1 MLGSKEPFDNPVFP
15 RIFLQ
20 RLKVTSGHTR
30 PWDEGG
36 CVSLEPSSRN
46 RTSRCRT
53 APERVKAGAD
63 SDFSRGKSRGYI
75 HGAIDCGQVCISY
88 IYYYYYYYYCY
99 YWEIMV
105 GKFWNRSIDIIII
118 YELYN
123 GAFFNVHQKF
133 EIQWFSRNL
142 EKHHLSTVNSS
153 SM

>member
-63 SDFSRGKSRGYI
+63 SDFSRGKS
-75 HGAIDCGQVCISY
+75 IS
-88 IYYYYYYYYCY
+88 
-99 YWEIMV
+99 MV
-105 GKFWNRSIDIIII
+105 QSIVGRRVYHISIIII
-118 YELYN
+118 TIIIVIIGKL
-123 GAFFNVHQKF
+123 
-133 EIQWFSRNL
+133 WL
-142 EKHHLSTVNSS
+142 VNFGIDL
-153 SM
+153 